1 MGVGERRNDEKG
13 ETKQSRVQKLPACF
27 CCSLFRSGCAKKNQA
42 QKIKRRKSARRSL
55 KQLGICRKSLDYFMR
70 RIHSEM
76 RAGPKATTPQRRRR
90 KKCDAALVR
99 MLTVHARDS
108 PHHRRTRHI
117 EHPVDAGE
125 LLVLVADDVEALRE
139 PGEPGLNFGQGHPL
153 PPLRVRGRFEKRF
166 ADMFLKELSRVVA
179 RLRRTKGQ
187 EKKIVDGEPPRESPQ
202 IVANSPSAPSFTAP
216 FSPWSTLRSS
226 SPRSRS
232 GWSRG
237 RQ

>member
-1 MGVGERRNDEKG
+1 MKKG
-13 ETKQSRVQKLPACF
+13 KRSSRECKSCQLVFVA
-27 CCSLFRSGCAKKNQA
+27 LFFARAAQKKNQA

-187 EKKIVDGEPPRESPQ
+187 EKKRVDGERPREIPQ

>member
-1 MGVGERRNDEKG
+1 MKKG
-13 ETKQSRVQKLPACF
+13 KRSSRECKSCQLVFVALFFARAAQK
-27 CCSLFRSGCAKKNQA
+27 
-42 QKIKRRKSARRSL
+42 KIKRKKSSEERVRAAASSSSAFAA
-55 KQLGICRKSLDYFMR
+55 KCLDYFMR

-99 MLTVHARDS
+99 MLTVHACDS

-187 EKKIVDGEPPRESPQ
+187 EKKRVDGEPPRESPQ